1 MSKLF
6 PRWGR
11 TLGSSRNE
19 DNLSLTIKSIAISL
33 LPVIKNLFGVNIANE
48 DVDAIIDAVWTLIFA
63 VSAVYGY
70 IRSKKVQW
78 KDY

>member
-70 IRSKKVQW
+70 IRSKKVQ
-78 KDY
+78 